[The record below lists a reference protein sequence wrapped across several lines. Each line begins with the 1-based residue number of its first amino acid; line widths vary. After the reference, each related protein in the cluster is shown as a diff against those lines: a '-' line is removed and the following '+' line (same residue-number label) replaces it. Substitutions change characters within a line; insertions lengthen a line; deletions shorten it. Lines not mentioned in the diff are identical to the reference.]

1 MIFIYIVIFEFVLI
15 PIKFIPKPSILFDSF
30 ISLWDSYNLVALL
43 FSTTSII
50 YLSLVIGY
58 FLISISAKYLLK
70 IVYEFPGMMNLSV
83 PFKYFSIFFFA
94 LLFNLWFSDSL
105 TAEFFFAILVV
116 ISFLLSVL
124 NKSSKN
130 TKEEYILT
138 AKSLGLNNNEIS
150 KWSPAEREIGY
161 VPQDGALFKTM
172 TVAQNIGFALKIRKW
187 KPNKIDKRVNELA
200 DVFSI
205 KHLLERQAIDLS
217 GGEKQRI
224 ALARALSFYPDVL
237 CLDEPLSALDEDT
250 KDGMFELLTEL
261 KINMNITVACVTEIN
276 YRYIELSA

>member
-1 MIFIYIVIFEFVLI
+1 MNNNLTHNTSEIIQSKKLLLVVSMIFIYIVIFEFVLI

-30 ISLWDSYNLVALL
+30 ISLWDSYNLAALL

-58 FLISISAKYLLK
+58 FLISISSKYLLK

-94 LLFNLWFSDSL
+94 LLFNLWFSNSL

-124 NKSSKN
+124 NKSSKK

-138 AKSLGLNNNEIS
+138 AKSLGLNNNEIYG
-150 KWSPAEREIGY
+150 KVIWKEIEPTIFGGLTALHVSLWMIILIY
-161 VPQDGALFKTM
+161 EFVGKTDGIGSLYYSAYFYNDIGAVVALGILTSLLIL
-172 TVAQNIGFALKIRKW
+172 IGNMIIKFLHRKLFLGSHS
-187 KPNKIDKRVNELA
+187 N
-200 DVFSI
+200 
-205 KHLLERQAIDLS
+205 
-217 GGEKQRI
+217 
-224 ALARALSFYPDVL
+224 
-237 CLDEPLSALDEDT
+237 
-250 KDGMFELLTEL
+250 
-261 KINMNITVACVTEIN
+261 
-276 YRYIELSA
+276 